1 MKSKLSLA
9 QRLELIRAYQN
20 GEKASDLCR
29 RFRISRV
36 LFYRLLK
43 RYNFSTNPK
52 TALLPKKPQVGRFA
66 RQLQPRVELS
76 ILRSVACNPTKS
88 VSQLHIVLSPTL
100 KVSRHAIQNVLLR
113 NNLNKKELRL
123 QFAKDHQGIIRQN
136 PSGLSPRDRGIMFD
150 MVKRGKTVSEVCR
163 KFGISRVIFYRL
175 KKRYEEAGGA
185 FFALEDKERKVER
198 FGRQAP
204 REVEEKIKQI
214 VVASPLLS
222 SHKISAFMKTQSDVP
237 ALGNH
242 GVHNVLKRLDL
253 NTINKR
259 ILFAQGSTAPAPKVK
274 VAPLYTP
281 QMPMY
286 RLRQLIAP
294 FGTIPK
300 LLITKPLNGILAI
313 LATFIPLTLIFLWLR
328 SIINAPLGPSTLGLI
343 FASVALFFGLFFF
356 LYSLKYYLTIL
367 MVLRLAQ
374 SGAAAPDGSQF
385 TVHGSRL
392 GKILSKL
399 GLNLPGFNPISGYSR
414 INPLLV
420 NLEKVELKE
429 RPFVSIHVAIYNETK
444 VVERLIQACTS
455 QDWIEGNPSK
465 SSGSTAAG
473 VAAFEV
479 VIVDDSTDETTSIA
493 KEVLAD
499 NGWSSYSSRE
509 DPPTGGDE
517 SRSLE
522 AERSRLR
529 SNNKEQELFIF
540 TKPDSPTVK
549 LIHRFSREGFKGGA
563 LQKALENTDSR
574 AKYICV
580 FDADF
585 VPYPDTVEQFVK
597 TFQVLGQSPSSQLT
611 VDSSQIGQTVHS
623 SQFTVGG
630 SKDSSVNRE
639 PITANPIA
647 AVQGYQWH
655 VLNKSQTWVTRGVR
669 TEYAGSYVIE
679 RSGAEIYQGLKQI
692 A

>member
-1 MKSKLSLA
+1 MRRFTAEEKLAIIHKVVFERQPVYFVCKAHKISKVTFYKWFVCYMRAKKNRPFCLESRIRKENKHPRSLNFAQKLEILRLVHKHPEYSCHRLSKILSIGHHGVQNFLEKKELSLLE
-9 QRLELIRAYQN
+9 QRLKFSQEPFWKRESAERRVAMIQLYKQGWRIKDICEHFKISKPTFIKWKKRFEEAKPGVQIVSLEDRFVAGANHHKFLNEDLQKQILELVKGHPEWSVHKIY
-20 GEKASDLCR
+20 E
-29 RFRISRV
+29 
-36 LFYRLLK
+36 
-43 RYNFSTNPK
+43 
-52 TALLPKKPQVGRFA
+52 AL
-66 RQLQPRVELS
+66 PRVNQ
-76 ILRSVACNPTKS
+76 RSV
-88 VSQLHIVLSPTL
+88 VGYHGV
-100 KVSRHAIQNVLLR
+100 QNVLQR
-113 NNLNKKELRL
+113 YNLSTYEQRLAYSRLAEEAIRVHFSLADIPQIPLRL
-123 QFAKDHQGIIRQN
+123 WR
-136 PSGLSPRDRGIMFD
+136 M
-150 MVKRGKTVSEVCR
+150 
-163 KFGISRVIFYRL
+163 
-175 KKRYEEAGGA
+175 
-185 FFALEDKERKVER
+185 
-198 FGRQAP
+198 
-204 REVEEKIKQI
+204 
-214 VVASPLLS
+214 
-222 SHKISAFMKTQSDVP
+222 
-237 ALGNH
+237 
-242 GVHNVLKRLDL
+242 
-253 NTINKR
+253 
-259 ILFAQGSTAPAPKVK
+259 
-274 VAPLYTP
+274 LY
-281 QMPMY
+281 
-286 RLRQLIAP
+286 AP
-294 FGTIPK
+294 FATIPK
-300 LLITKPLNGILAI
+300 LSWLFTRGQLLLIVILLLGFYFYKIIWAI
-313 LATFIPLTLIFLWLR
+313 IASPAGTPVGTFFAAISLT
-328 SIINAPLGPSTLGLI
+328 
-343 FASVALFFGLFFF
+343 FGLFFF
-356 LYSLKYYLTIL
+356 IYSLKYYLTIL

-479 VIVDDSTDETTSIA
+479 VIVYDSTDETTSIA

-522 AERSRLR
+522 AESSRLR
-529 SNNKEQELFIF
+529 SNNNEQEIFIF

-580 FDADF
+580 FEPDF

-679 RSGAEIYQGLKQI
+679 RSGAE
-692 A
+692 